1 MGHVF
6 LQAGLEDRE
15 ELSEFLAQ
23 AGLEDEA
30 ARQGYPNYLVARNE
44 QNMIVGTV
52 GFIPCGKSALLR
64 SCVFDRTFP
73 SGQIPLLITRL
84 LEHAGKHRIDT
95 VYLASDKPAAIEFF
109 GVLGFERLADG
120 QLPGEIRHSPHVDK
134 LLQQDNCVFLCK
146 KV

>member
-1 MGHVF
+1 MGQVF

-23 AGLEDEA
+23 AGLENEA
-30 ARQGYPNYLVARNE
+30 ARHGYPNYLVARNE
-44 QNMIVGTV
+44 QNKIVGTV
-52 GFIPCGKSALLR
+52 GFIPCGRSGLLR

-73 SGQIPLLITRL
+73 SGQIPLLISRL
-84 LEHAGKHRIDT
+84 LEHAGKHQIES

-109 GVLGFERLADG
+109 GMLGFKKMEEG
-120 QLPGEIRHSPHVDK
+120 QLPGEIRNSPHVDK
-134 LLQQDNCVFLCK
+134 LLEQENCVFLCK